1 MKREKFIKK
10 RRWLISIILTLFLA
24 MVLAM
29 EQAEIVFAKEGKNV
43 TQNWAAAAVFYDTQA
58 DETETFHMTEEE
70 FLACKTD
77 LEARL
82 VYAYSACLNSLPDA
96 ERRALEDAQK
106 AWLDCYYSY
115 ISALEQKWLGPVKI
129 FFGVTGKERRTNV
142 YREIV
147 LLMLTNRITDLE
159 EWNAGEFVRMED
171 DFILTKESELT
182 KGKEELQV
190 DMGLCLYV
198 IQEEYRPK
206 IKEAHRKFFAFLESN
221 EKFISLVTDGNETI
235 ITAEGLLQVQRMSY
249 LTSVHYQGCRFFRRE
264 REE

>member
-96 ERRALEDAQK
+96 ERRTLEDAQK

-129 FFGVTGKERRTNV
+129 FLELPEKRGARMYTGR
-142 YREIV
+142 
-147 LLMLTNRITDLE
+147 L
-159 EWNAGEFVRMED
+159 
-171 DFILTKESELT
+171 S
-182 KGKEELQV
+182 
-190 DMGLCLYV
+190 C
-198 IQEEYRPK
+198 
-206 IKEAHRKFFAFLESN
+206 
-221 EKFISLVTDGNETI
+221 
-235 ITAEGLLQVQRMSY
+235 
-249 LTSVHYQGCRFFRRE
+249 
-264 REE
+264 

>member
-198 IQEEYRPK
+198 IQEDTMICRIRK
-206 IKEAHRKFFAFLESN
+206 IVR
-221 EKFISLVTDGNETI
+221 VQ
-235 ITAEGLLQVQRMSY
+235 IT
-249 LTSVHYQGCRFFRRE
+249 
-264 REE
+264 

>member
-1 MKREKFIKK
+1 
-10 RRWLISIILTLFLA
+10 
-24 MVLAM
+24 
-29 EQAEIVFAKEGKNV
+29 
-43 TQNWAAAAVFYDTQA
+43 
-58 DETETFHMTEEE
+58 
-70 FLACKTD
+70 
-77 LEARL
+77 
-82 VYAYSACLNSLPDA
+82 
-96 ERRALEDAQK
+96 
-106 AWLDCYYSY
+106 
-115 ISALEQKWLGPVKI
+115 
-129 FFGVTGKERRTNV
+129 
-142 YREIV
+142 
-147 LLMLTNRITDLE
+147 MLTNRITDLE

-171 DFILTKESELT
+171 DFILAKESELT

-198 IQEEYRPK
+198 IQAEYRPK

>member
-96 ERRALEDAQK
+96 ERRTLEDAQK

-115 ISALEQKWLGPVKI
+115 ICALEQKWLGPVKI
-129 FFGVTGKERRTNV
+129 FFWS
-142 YREIV
+142 YRK
-147 LLMLTNRITDLE
+147 R
-159 EWNAGEFVRMED
+159 
-171 DFILTKESELT
+171 
-182 KGKEELQV
+182 
-190 DMGLCLYV
+190 
-198 IQEEYRPK
+198 
-206 IKEAHRKFFAFLESN
+206 EAHECIQGDCPA
-221 EKFISLVTDGNETI
+221 D
-235 ITAEGLLQVQRMSY
+235 ADQPDYGLGGME
-249 LTSVHYQGCRFFRRE
+249 CR
-264 REE
+264 

>member
-1 MKREKFIKK
+1 MAGTCEDFFWSYRKREAHECIQGDCPADADQPDYG
-10 RRWLISIILTLFLA
+10 LGG
-24 MVLAM
+24 M
-29 EQAEIVFAKEGKNV
+29 E
-43 TQNWAAAAVFYDTQA
+43 
-58 DETETFHMTEEE
+58 
-70 FLACKTD
+70 C
-77 LEARL
+77 R
-82 VYAYSACLNSLPDA
+82 
-96 ERRALEDAQK
+96 
-106 AWLDCYYSY
+106 
-115 ISALEQKWLGPVKI
+115 
-129 FFGVTGKERRTNV
+129 
-142 YREIV
+142 
-147 LLMLTNRITDLE
+147 
-159 EWNAGEFVRMED
+159 FVRMED
-171 DFILTKESELT
+171 DFILAKESELT